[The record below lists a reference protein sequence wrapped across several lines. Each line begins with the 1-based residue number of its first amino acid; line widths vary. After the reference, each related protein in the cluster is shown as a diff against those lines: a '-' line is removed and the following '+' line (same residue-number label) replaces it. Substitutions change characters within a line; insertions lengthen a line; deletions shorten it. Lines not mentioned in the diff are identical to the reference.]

1 MKHKLLLIYSWF
13 IRTILFFFPDI
24 PVIMRFRGYLYSF
37 FIKNK
42 APNFQVAA
50 SSTLKGLE
58 NISIGANC
66 FCASNTIIDASVSIT
81 LENDVMIGYSSILVA
96 GNHSLQNGAYRYGPP
111 IRSPIIIRSGSWI
124 GANCV
129 ILAGSII
136 PQSSCIAAGT
146 VITKELI
153 KPGIYYR
160 NSPLKCKE

>member
-1 MKHKLLLIYSWF
+1 MKHKALLLYSWF
-13 IRTILFFFPDI
+13 IRTALFFLPDI
-24 PVIMRFRGYLYSF
+24 PIIMRLRGYLYSF

-81 LENDVMIGYSSILVA
+81 LEKDVMIGYSSILVT
-96 GNHSLQNGAYRYGPP
+96 GNHSLQSGSYRYGPP
-111 IRSPIIIRSGSWI
+111 NRSPIIIRSGSWI

-129 ILAGSII
+129 ILAGAVI

-146 VITKELI
+146 VVTKKLI
-153 KPGIYYR
+153 EPGIYYR
-160 NSPLKCKE
+160 NSPLKHKE